1 MKREHELPFSFA
13 HLTGRDHMSLA
24 KKLQPRLA
32 SLLTSPRT
40 RNTLRQLQEAK
51 RRLGAQ
57 PHAVSVWLRA
67 DDPYSYLLVQVLP
80 RFVAHFDV
88 TLQVH
93 IINRHDEA
101 TTPAPD
107 ELAAYARRD
116 AALLAR
122 RQALDFPD
130 HAAAPDQA
138 DTDLATRLLVAH
150 AHQSPATFLPLAR
163 QVLAA
168 LWRGYHKK
176 LATLVTRF
184 PPAAAT
190 AAARQLDDNLR
201 HLQSLGH
208 YQPAM
213 LHYGGEWYW
222 GIDRLSYLAER
233 LQGLGAARATHDFVL
248 NDTPLPG
255 ETGQA
260 ANPFLI
266 SDPADLAT
274 LRALHLPLEFY
285 FSFRSPYSYLALPRV
300 LALTDHYGLD
310 LRIRPV
316 LPMVMRGLP
325 VPREKRLYIL
335 ADAAREAER
344 LGIPFGRVCDPVGEG
359 VERCMALFPAA
370 MAAGRA
376 GDFLL
381 SVATGIWS
389 EGADVS
395 RDADLGKRVT
405 AAGLDWQALAPRLR
419 DTAWHA
425 MARDNREALTGLGL
439 WGVPVLHLQTP
450 AGDCA
455 VWGQDRLWALEDAL
469 ADVLPLSA
477 SPAAAGGGNLS
488 S

>member
-477 SPAAAGGGNLS
+477 SPVAAGGGNLS

>member
-477 SPAAAGGGNLS
+477 SPTAAGGGNLS

>member
-1 MKREHELPFSFA
+1 
-13 HLTGRDHMSLA
+13 MSLA

-32 SLLTSPRT
+32 ALLTSPRT

-57 PHAVSVWLRA
+57 PHVVSVWLRA

-80 RFVAHFDV
+80 RFLAHFDV

-101 TTPAPD
+101 TTPAPQ

-130 HAAAPDQA
+130 HAAVPEPA
-138 DTDLATRLLVAH
+138 DTDLATRLLLAH
-150 AHQSPATFLPLAR
+150 ARQAPATFLPLAR

-184 PPAAAT
+184 PPMAASP
-190 AAARQLDDNLR
+190 AAQQLDDSLDHLR
-201 HLQSLGH
+201 TLGH

-222 GIDRLSYLAER
+222 GIDRLPYLAER
-233 LQGLGAARATHDFVL
+233 LQSLGVARLPHDLVL
-248 NDTPLPG
+248 NDAPLHCERG
-255 ETGQA
+255 HA
-260 ANPFLI
+260 ATHFLI
-266 SDPADLAT
+266 SDPADLAA
-274 LRALHLPLEFY
+274 LRAQHLPLEFY
-285 FSFRSPYSYLALPRV
+285 FSFRSPYSYLALERV
-300 LALTDHYGLD
+300 LALTEHYGLD

-344 LGIPFGRVCDPVGEG
+344 LGIPFGRICDPVGTG

-370 MAAGRA
+370 MEAGRA
-376 GDFLL
+376 NEYLMR
-381 SVATGIWS
+381 VATGIWS

-395 RDADLGKRVT
+395 RDADLRRLVT
-405 AAGLDWQALAPRLR
+405 AAGLDWNSTAPCLQDSRWQTMAAENRAAL
-419 DTAWHA
+419 
-425 MARDNREALTGLGL
+425 NGLGL
-439 WGVPVLHLQTP
+439 WGVPVLHLHTP
-450 AGDCA
+450 RGSCA
-455 VWGQDRLWALEDAL
+455 VWGQDRLWVLEDVL
-469 ADVLPLSA
+469 ADVLSLPA
-477 SPAAAGGGNLS
+477 SPAAAGGGTLS
-488 S
+488 P

>member
-1 MKREHELPFSFA
+1 
-13 HLTGRDHMSLA
+13 MSLA

-40 RNTLRQLQEAK
+40 RHTLRQLQEAK

-57 PHAVSVWLRA
+57 PHVVSVWLRA

-88 TLQVH
+88 SLQVH
-93 IINRHDEA
+93 IIDRHDEA
-101 TTPAPD
+101 TTPAPLQ
-107 ELAAYARRD
+107 LAAYARRD

-130 HAAAPDQA
+130 NAAAPDPA
-138 DTDLATRLLVAH
+138 DTSLATRLLIAH
-150 AHQSPATFLPLAR
+150 ARQSPATFLPLAR

-176 LATLVTRF
+176 LATLVNRF

-190 AAARQLDDNLR
+190 VAARQLEDNLH
-201 HLQSLGH
+201 HLQTLGH

-233 LQGLGAARATHDFVL
+233 LQALGAARAAHDFVL

-255 ETGQA
+255 EAGHA

-266 SDPADLAT
+266 SDPSDLAA

-300 LALTDHYGLD
+300 LALADHYGLD

-370 MAAGRA
+370 LAAGRA
-376 GDFLL
+376 GDYLMA
-381 SVATGIWS
+381 VATGIWS

-395 RDADLGKRVT
+395 RDAVLAKRVT
-405 AAGLDWQALAPRLR
+405 AAGLDWR
-419 DTAWHA
+419 DLSRDLGDTRWQV
-425 MARDNREALTGLGL
+425 MAAANREALNGLGL

-450 AGDCA
+450 AGHCA

-469 ADVLPLSA
+469 ADVLSLSA
-477 SPAAAGGGNLS
+477 SPTAAAGGTLS

>member
-395 RDADLGKRVT
+395 RDADLEKRVT

-425 MARDNREALTGLGL
+425 MARDNREALTGLDL